1 MVSAAWN
8 LLWQNEI
15 RTQKRKKK
23 EKEE

>member
-15 RTQKRKKK
+15 RTQKEKK